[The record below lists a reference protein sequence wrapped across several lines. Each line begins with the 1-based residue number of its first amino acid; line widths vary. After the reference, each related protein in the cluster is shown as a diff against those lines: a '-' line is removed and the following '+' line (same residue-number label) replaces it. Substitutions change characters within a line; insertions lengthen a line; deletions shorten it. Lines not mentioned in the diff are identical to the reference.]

1 MKFNLLLGLKS
12 LLLYIFIFNV
22 SCNQINPGNE
32 AIPVNIEK
40 KGNAYYLYRGGD
52 RVFIKGARTI
62 GTQYMDLVASVGG
75 NSVRIGSGGDV
86 KAKLDNAH
94 NNGLSVLFGLPLKSE
109 RNDFDYNNEE
119 AVKEQKE
126 NILQIVE
133 DYKDHPAILI
143 WTIGNEPDYVP
154 GNPNYNLKLW
164 DAVNDIALAIKKT
177 DPNHPVITV
186 VGTGRKEKL
195 KDIII
200 QVPAIDALGINSYG
214 DIYDIPLW
222 VRTYNLNKPY
232 IITEWGPTGHWQVP
246 RNKWGIPIE
255 ETSTE
260 KAEMYLERHQEVVDG
275 DPWCLGG
282 YSFLWTQNRQERTH
296 TWYNMFYDEGE
307 RTEAVDVMEYL
318 WTGKWPENR
327 APAIDSFQLN
337 DQGPHEDILLMPGEK
352 YNAEVMAH
360 DPEGENLSYNWEI
373 YPENTEFGYAGHGEK
388 RPAVIEDLI
397 ENPDSSNIRFTSPA
411 KPGNYR
417 LFIYVTDPG
426 SKIAVGNIP
435 FHIN

>member
-1 MKFNLLLGLKS
+1 MKSNLLSGLKS
-12 LLLYIFIFNV
+12 LLVITFIFNI
-22 SCNQINPGNE
+22 SCNQISPGDE
-32 AIPVNIEK
+32 AIPVKIEK
-40 KGNAYYLYRGGD
+40 KGNAFYLNRDGE
-52 RVFIKGARTI
+52 RIFIKGARTI

-75 NSVRIGSGGDV
+75 NSIRIGSSGNV
-86 KAKLDNAH
+86 KEKIDAAH
-94 NNGLSVLFGLPLKSE
+94 NNGLSVLFGLPVKSE
-109 RNDFDYNNEE
+109 RNDFDYNDEE

-126 NILQIVE
+126 NILEIIE
-133 DYKDHPAILI
+133 EYKDHPAILM
-143 WTIGNEPDYVP
+143 WAIGNELDYVP

-164 DAVNDIALAIKKT
+164 DAVNDIAVAIKKS

-260 KAEMYLERHQEVVDG
+260 KAAMYLERHREVVDG

-318 WTGKWPENR
+318 WTGQWPENI

-337 DQGPHEDILLMPGEK
+337 DQGPHEDILLMPGKK
-352 YNAEVMAH
+352 YNAEVIAN
-360 DPEGENLSYNWEI
+360 DPEGENLSYNWEV
-373 YPENTEFGYAGHGEK
+373 YPENTEFGYAGHGED
-388 RPAVIEDLI
+388 RPKVIKAAI
-397 ENPDSSNIRFTSPA
+397 ENPESSNIEFTSPT

-417 LFIYVTDPG
+417 LFVYVTDPG

-435 FHIN
+435 FHVN